1 MRRARCVRTGA
12 LRCRCLRRNAV
23 AAAEQRHVRGFGGR
37 GRACASH
44 MPAPLAPARLSER
57 SAPRIAPAA
66 AGWFYT
72 TAGARA
78 GLPPRAGAPFA
89 T

>member
-1 MRRARCVRTGA
+1 
-12 LRCRCLRRNAV
+12 
-23 AAAEQRHVRGFGGR
+23 
-37 GRACASH
+37 

-57 SAPRIAPAA
+57 SAPRIAPAAASNAFAYRSAPAA